1 MKGTKR
7 ENAKNALIALLAGI
21 VFAQNVMFE
30 TAWQAV
36 GMGYLFGQ
44 LVWALLICYDEIQR
58 QRRMT
63 MWKYKQRKENAGL

>member
-30 TAWQAV
+30 TMWQAI
-36 GMGYLFGQ
+36 GMGYLFAQ
-44 LVWALLICYDEIQR
+44 LVWALLVCYDEIQR
-58 QRRMT
+58 QRRQT